1 MNLNLIVSRVYLGF
15 FTIILTMLISAG
27 ALLNSNHKVS
37 ANMEFM
43 LKQSTPFILR
53 SGELTINYLNIDRSM
68 MSYLSTLYPEDLEP
82 LSQSIHQSMQ
92 DFQTKLAW
100 FKKRDDPE
108 HHIRGF
114 IEKIESTAVK
124 TFQDINI
131 ILSGYQKYLQMK
143 DENVKQRALLQSLIM
158 QINNNLLANL
168 AAASQPDARQSV
180 EALLTQIGLLVSE
193 VNDAFSLQDVIETRA
208 LERRFK
214 IRKTRLD
221 DAIATFQAAS
231 PSFFRQSE
239 TPLKLLGQQAFSAD
253 GAVSKHIAMVE
264 LYEQLAMQQET
275 VKVDIDAQ
283 LKHIDDFSAYATQM
297 AEQRYIESTAQ
308 AKESV
313 ITVVI
318 LSIVSVV
325 IALSIG
331 IVIAAMIR
339 RPSRRLQHVLGH
351 VAEKD
356 LSSRVNDQTN
366 NEFGMLS
373 KTVNM
378 VIDDLSHII
387 HQIRSTAKQLNHA
400 SLDNQQTS
408 EALSLAIAE
417 QNSQTALTASAMEE
431 IEYTVRDIS
440 ESVSET
446 LSIATVAVNDSDAG
460 QVLMQKNVEQLNHLS
475 QRLRDSTQTIYQLES
490 YCAGIESILD
500 IISNISSQTNLLAL
514 NAAIEAARAGEQ
526 GRGFSVV
533 ADEVRG
539 LAEKTTASTQEIQA
553 KIEQLQQS
561 SVLAVK
567 QISECVDDMEN
578 CIVQTQDVNSSLTQV
593 HINLNKIEEKSH
605 KISASTEQHQCAAI
619 QVKDN
624 IHKIQTLSHQNMVR
638 SENLAKQSKTLE
650 QMAEHQ
656 SKLTSSFK
664 L

>member
-1 MNLNLIVSRVYLGF
+1 
-15 FTIILTMLISAG
+15 
-27 ALLNSNHKVS
+27 
-37 ANMEFM
+37 MEFM

-53 SGELTINYLNIDRSM
+53 SGELTINYLDIDRSM

-100 FKKRDDPE
+100 FKKLPDPD
-108 HHIRGF
+108 HHIGQF
-114 IEKIESTAVK
+114 VEQIESTAMK
-124 TFQDINI
+124 TFKDINM
-131 ILSGYQKYLQMK
+131 ILNGYKTYLETK
-143 DENVKQRALLQSLIM
+143 DKNIKQRALLQSLIM
-158 QINNNLLANL
+158 QINNNLLENL
-168 AAASQPDARQSV
+168 AAANQSDARQSI
-180 EALLTQIGLLVSE
+180 EALLTQIGLLVGE
-193 VNDAFSLQDVIETRA
+193 VNEAFSLQDVIETRA

-221 DAIATFQAAS
+221 SAMTTFQSAS
-231 PSFFRQSE
+231 SAFFRQSE
-239 TPLKLLGQQAFSAD
+239 TSLKLLGQQAFSAE

-264 LYEQLAMQQET
+264 IYDQLTAQKEA
-275 VKVDIDAQ
+275 VKVDIDTQ
-283 LKHIDDFSAYATQM
+283 LKNIDAFSAYATQI
-297 AEQRYIESTAQ
+297 AGQRYADSTAQ

-313 ITVVI
+313 ITLVI
-318 LSIVSVV
+318 LSIVSIV

-331 IVIAAMIR
+331 IVIATMIR
-339 RPSRRLQHVLGH
+339 RPSRRLQRVLGQ

-356 LSSRVNDQTN
+356 LSSRVDDQTN

-408 EALSLAIAE
+408 EALSLAIVE
-417 QNSQTALTASAMEE
+417 QNSQTALTAKAMEE

-446 LSIATVAVNDSDAG
+446 LSIATVAVNDSNSG
-460 QVLMQKNVEQLNHLS
+460 QVLMKKNVELLNHLS

-539 LAEKTTASTQEIQA
+539 LAEKTTASTQEIQT

-578 CIVQTQDVNSSLTQV
+578 CITQTQDVDASLTQV
-593 HINLNKIEEKSH
+593 HVNLNKIEERSH
-605 KISASTEQHQCAAI
+605 KISASTEQHQFAAM
-619 QVKDN
+619 QVKEN
-624 IHKIQTLSHQNMVR
+624 INKIQTLSHQNMVR
-638 SENLAKQSKTLE
+638 SENLAEQSKTLE

>member
-43 LKQSTPFILR
+43 LKQSAPFILR

-100 FKKRDDPE
+100 FKALPDPDNR
-108 HHIRGF
+108 IGAF

-124 TFQDINI
+124 TFQDINMT
-131 ILSGYQKYLQMK
+131 LDGYKTYLEMK
-143 DENVKQRALLQSLIM
+143 DKNVKQRALLQSLIM
-158 QINNNLLANL
+158 QINNNLLENL
-168 AAASQPDARQSV
+168 AAENQPDARQSI
-180 EALLTQIGLLVSE
+180 EALLTQIGLLVGE
-193 VNDAFSLQDVIETRA
+193 VNEAFSLQDVIETRA

-221 DAIATFQAAS
+221 KAIATFQSAS

-253 GAVSKHIAMVE
+253 GAVSRHIATVE
-264 LYEQLAMQQET
+264 LYDQLIEQQSD
-275 VKVDIDAQ
+275 VKLDIDAQ
-283 LKHIDDFSAYATQM
+283 LKNIDDFSTYATQI
-297 AEQRYIESTAQ
+297 AEQRYVESTDQ

-313 ITVVI
+313 ITLVI
-318 LSIVSVV
+318 LSIASVV

-331 IVIAAMIR
+331 IIIAAMIR
-339 RPSRRLQHVLGH
+339 RPSRRLQHVLGQ

-356 LSSRVNDQTN
+356 LSSHVNYQTN

-373 KTVNM
+373 KAVNL

-387 HQIRSTAKQLNHA
+387 HQMRSTAKQLNHA

-408 EALSLAIAE
+408 EELSLAIAE
-417 QNSQTALTASAMEE
+417 QTSQTELTATAMEE
-431 IEYTVRDIS
+431 IEYTVKDIS

-446 LSIATVAVNDSDAG
+446 LSIATVAVNGSNSG
-460 QVLMQKNVEQLNHLS
+460 QVLMQKNVELLNHLS
-475 QRLRDSTQTIYQLES
+475 QRLRDSTQTIYQLEG

-539 LAEKTTASTQEIQA
+539 LAEKTTASTQEIQS

-561 SVLAVK
+561 SALAVK

-578 CIVQTQDVNSSLTQV
+578 CIIQTQDVDASLNEV
-593 HINLNKIEEKSH
+593 HINLNKIEERSH
-605 KISASTEQHQCAAI
+605 KISASTEQHQFAAI
-619 QVKDN
+619 QVKEN
-624 IHKIQTLSHQNMVR
+624 INKIQALSHQNMIR
-638 SENLAKQSKTLE
+638 SENLAEQSKALE
-650 QMAEHQ
+650 QMAEYQ

>member
-1 MNLNLIVSRVYLGF
+1 
-15 FTIILTMLISAG
+15 
-27 ALLNSNHKVS
+27 
-37 ANMEFM
+37 M
-43 LKQSTPFILR
+43 LKQSAPFILR
-53 SGELTINYLNIDRSM
+53 SGELTINYLDIDRSM
-68 MSYLSTLYPEDLEP
+68 MSYLSTLYPEDLDP

-100 FKKRDDPE
+100 FKELPDPE
-108 HHIRGF
+108 HHIAEF
-114 IEKIESTAVK
+114 VEKIESTAIK
-124 TFQDINI
+124 TFKDINM
-131 ILSGYQKYLQMK
+131 ILDGYKTYLEMK

-158 QINNNLLANL
+158 QINNNLLENL
-168 AAASQPDARQSV
+168 AAENQSDARQSI
-180 EALLTQIGLLVSE
+180 EALLTQIGLLVGE
-193 VNDAFSLQDVIETRA
+193 VNEAFSLQDVIETRA

-221 DAIATFQAAS
+221 DAIATFQSAS
-231 PSFFRQSE
+231 PAFFRQSE
-239 TPLKLLGQQAFSAD
+239 TPLQLLGQQAFSAD
-253 GAVSKHIAMVE
+253 GAVSKHTAMVE
-264 LYEQLAMQQET
+264 LYEQLTAQQET
-275 VKVDIDAQ
+275 VKIDIDTQ
-283 LKHIDDFSAYATQM
+283 LKNIDDFSAYATQI
-297 AEQRYIESTAQ
+297 AEQRYAESTTQ

-313 ITVVI
+313 ITLVI
-318 LSIVSVV
+318 LSLVSVV

-331 IVIAAMIR
+331 IVIATMIR
-339 RPSRRLQHVLGH
+339 RPSRRLQRVLGQ

-356 LSSRVNDQTN
+356 LSSRVNYQTN

-400 SLDNQQTS
+400 SLDNQHTS

-417 QNSQTALTASAMEE
+417 QTSQTALTATAMEE

-446 LSIATVAVNDSDAG
+446 LSIATVAVNDSNSG
-460 QVLMQKNVEQLNHLS
+460 QVLMKKNVELLNHLS

-539 LAEKTTASTQEIQA
+539 LAEKTTASTQEIQS

-561 SVLAVK
+561 SILAVK

-578 CIVQTQDVNSSLTQV
+578 CIIQTQDVNSSLTQV
-593 HINLNKIEEKSH
+593 HINLNKIEERSH
-605 KISASTEQHQCAAI
+605 KISASTEQHQFAAI

-624 IHKIQTLSHQNMVR
+624 INKIQTLSHQNMVR
-638 SENLAKQSKTLE
+638 SENLAEQSKTLE